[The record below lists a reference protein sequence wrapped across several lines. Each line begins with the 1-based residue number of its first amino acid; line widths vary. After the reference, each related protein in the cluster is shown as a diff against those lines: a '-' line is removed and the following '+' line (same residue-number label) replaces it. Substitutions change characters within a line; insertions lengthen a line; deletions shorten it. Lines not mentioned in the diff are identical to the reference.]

1 MALALSM
8 TQNKTGVFFLSV
20 YQSDGTTPQSLVGL
34 ALWFH
39 AAYAPSGFTLDK
51 NSPSNGITITDT
63 AGGADCATL
72 QIEPGDTTALLLSA
86 EAIAQMPC
94 ELNLVD
100 GSESF
105 ELDRGT
111 LTVTGNVGTP

>member
-1 MALALSM
+1 MAISISM
-8 TQNKTGVFFLSV
+8 TENKTGVFFLSV
-20 YQSDGTTPQSLVGL
+20 YQSDGTTPQSLVGVD
-34 ALWFH
+34 LWFH
-39 AAYAPSGFTLDK
+39 AAYAPAGFTLDK
-51 NSPSNGITITDT
+51 NSPSNGITITNT

-72 QIEPGDTTALLLSA
+72 QIEPTDTTSIALGA

-94 ELNLVD
+94 ELSLVD
-100 GSESF
+100 GVESY